1 MRLIKKIK
9 KGTAVILSAALM
21 AGLVPF
27 MPHSVSKVQAAAGS
41 KKPSVTAYATKEQL
55 MDETFTPNYK
65 GISDNVGKLAFGND
79 EDGNIQEWYILG
91 KDGGVNN
98 VKDNTIIF
106 ATDSIKKNRYLRT
119 YLQVR

>member
-41 KKPSVTAYATKEQL
+41 KEPSVTAYATKEQL
-55 MDETFTPNYK
+55 MDCLLYTSP
-65 GISDNVGKLAFGND
+65 SPRDA
-79 EDGNIQEWYILG
+79 
-91 KDGGVNN
+91 
-98 VKDNTIIF
+98 
-106 ATDSIKKNRYLRT
+106 
-119 YLQVR
+119 

>member
-9 KGTAVILSAALM
+9 KGMAVILSTALM

-55 MDETFTPNYK
+55 MDKTFTPNYK
-65 GISDNVGKLAFGND
+65 EYRILSVSWHLVMMKTEIYRNGIFL
-79 EDGNIQEWYILG
+79 ERM
-91 KDGGVNN
+91 GV
-98 VKDNTIIF
+98 
-106 ATDSIKKNRYLRT
+106 
-119 YLQVR
+119 

>member
-65 GISDNVGKLAFGND
+65 GISDIFEIFLIFLSQILACF
-79 EDGNIQEWYILG
+79 Q
-91 KDGGVNN
+91 
-98 VKDNTIIF
+98 
-106 ATDSIKKNRYLRT
+106 LRICANPT
-119 YLQVR
+119 G

>member
-41 KKPSVTAYATKEQL
+41 IGYC
-55 MDETFTPNYK
+55 
-65 GISDNVGKLAFGND
+65 
-79 EDGNIQEWYILG
+79 
-91 KDGGVNN
+91 
-98 VKDNTIIF
+98 
-106 ATDSIKKNRYLRT
+106 R
-119 YLQVR
+119 

>member
-9 KGTAVILSAALM
+9 KGTAVILSTALM

-27 MPHSVSKVQAAAGS
+27 MPHGVSKVQAAAGS
-41 KKPSVTAYATKEQL
+41 KEPSVTAYATKEQL
-55 MDETFTPNYK
+55 MDKTFTPNYK
-65 GISDNVGKLAFGND
+65 GISDIVGKLAFGND

-106 ATDSIKKNRYLRT
+106 AADSIKKRT
-119 YLQVR
+119 DI

>member
-41 KKPSVTAYATKEQL
+41 KEPSVTAYATKEQL
-55 MDETFTPNYK
+55 MDDTFAPDADGKPKN
-65 GISDNVGKLAFGND
+65 IGKLEFGNRK
-79 EDGNIQEWYILG
+79 EG
-91 KDGGVNN
+91 K
-98 VKDNTIIF
+98 
-106 ATDSIKKNRYLRT
+106 S
-119 YLQVR
+119 